1 MKNAIIVALAVV
13 CAAVILSSGGLDAQ
27 SENAAT
33 HSLNL
38 TGSLVLFDQ
47 PNRHVIGTTTT
58 TFPPWEPFSGPTRL
72 VVNRVC
78 FAEFPDTSVC
88 VFDEVLNSIPP
99 PPPWQDR
106 VIVIGNPLIT
116 CMDSDG
122 GFQSGLG
129 VCPIESPVMCC
140 GF

>member
-1 MKNAIIVALAVV
+1 MRNALIVALGLV
-13 CAAVILSSGGLDAQ
+13 CAAIILSTGGLDAK
-27 SENAAT
+27 SEKAT
-33 HSLNL
+33 GLSLNL
-38 TGSLVLFDQ
+38 SGSITLVDPPQ
-47 PNRHVIGTTTT
+47 RHFVGITTT
-58 TFPPWEPFSGPTRL
+58 TFPAWEPFSGPSKL
-72 VVNRVC
+72 SVNRVC

-88 VFDEVLNSIPP
+88 DASEVQNALPP
-99 PPPWQDR
+99 PPPWPDR

-122 GFQSGLG
+122 GFQAGLG